1 MQIVSKFSRTD
12 LHPAN
17 IQYNHNISL
26 DRYILPRVRMC
37 RSAIDERKAIIV
49 EIMFGR
55 PIVNNLLTVFV
66 PTMLLVMISFAT
78 RLFATEYID
87 MVIQVNVTV
96 MLALATIFLGL
107 SQSVPVTSY
116 IKMVDIWML
125 FTMTI
130 PFLEVVYH
138 TSNEMSK
145 QSDVI
150 RVTPQNLSLEEVL
163 TSNNT
168 KAVLWMT
175 TKRLVLPIISLLFTL
190 IFWIIGLIASYYSG
204 DTEDFN
210 IYDCLM
216 IDLN

>member
-1 MQIVSKFSRTD
+1 MSYKMFF
-12 LHPAN
+12 
-17 IQYNHNISL
+17 
-26 DRYILPRVRMC
+26 C
-37 RSAIDERKAIIV
+37 R
-49 EIMFGR
+49 
-55 PIVNNLLTVFV
+55 
-66 PTMLLVMISFAT
+66 
-78 RLFATEYID
+78 
-87 MVIQVNVTV
+87 
-96 MLALATIFLGL
+96 FLGL

-163 TSNNT
+163 TNNNT
-168 KAVLWMT
+168 KTVLWMT
-175 TKRLVLPIISLLFTL
+175 IKRLVLPISSLLFTL
-190 IFWIIGLIASYYSG
+190 IFWIVGLIVSYTSAG
-204 DTEDFN
+204 TEDSN
-210 IYDCLM
+210 VSDCLM

>member
-1 MQIVSKFSRTD
+1 
-12 LHPAN
+12 
-17 IQYNHNISL
+17 
-26 DRYILPRVRMC
+26 
-37 RSAIDERKAIIV
+37 
-49 EIMFGR
+49 
-55 PIVNNLLTVFV
+55 
-66 PTMLLVMISFAT
+66 
-78 RLFATEYID
+78 
-87 MVIQVNVTV
+87 
-96 MLALATIFLGL
+96 
-107 SQSVPVTSY
+107 
-116 IKMVDIWML
+116 ML

-190 IFWIIGLIASYYSG
+190 IFWIVGLIASFYFG
-204 DTEDFN
+204 VDQDFSVS
-210 IYDCLM
+210 DCLV

>member
-1 MQIVSKFSRTD
+1 M
-12 LHPAN
+12 
-17 IQYNHNISL
+17 
-26 DRYILPRVRMC
+26 
-37 RSAIDERKAIIV
+37 
-49 EIMFGR
+49 
-55 PIVNNLLTVFV
+55 
-66 PTMLLVMISFAT
+66 
-78 RLFATEYID
+78 
-87 MVIQVNVTV
+87 
-96 MLALATIFLGL
+96 
-107 SQSVPVTSY
+107 PVTSY

-138 TSNEMSK
+138 TSNGMFK

-150 RVTPQNLSLEEVL
+150 RVRPQNLSLEEVL

-175 TKRLVLPIISLLFTL
+175 TKRLVLPISSLLFTL

-204 DTEDFN
+204 GTEDFN
-210 IYDCLM
+210 MYDCLM

>member
-1 MQIVSKFSRTD
+1 
-12 LHPAN
+12 
-17 IQYNHNISL
+17 
-26 DRYILPRVRMC
+26 
-37 RSAIDERKAIIV
+37 
-49 EIMFGR
+49 
-55 PIVNNLLTVFV
+55 
-66 PTMLLVMISFAT
+66 
-78 RLFATEYID
+78 
-87 MVIQVNVTV
+87 
-96 MLALATIFLGL
+96 
-107 SQSVPVTSY
+107 
-116 IKMVDIWML
+116 ML

-163 TSNNT
+163 TNNNT

-175 TKRLVLPIISLLFTL
+175 TKRLVLPISSLLFTV

-210 IYDCLM
+210 MYDCLM